1 MFENIGKD
9 IVAQLI
15 HILVVQQAVNALM
28 YGSTMKAG
36 SGEGLASV
44 FGLNGGLATGGTV
57 NSAGTYVVGEKG
69 PEILNLPA
77 GANVTPNGA
86 STSSAAPVVNVYN
99 NTSSEISTDVNADGQ
114 YEIFINRMSNDV
126 VKGIGPFGP
135 SIENRYKISKR

>member
-44 FGLNGGLATGGTV
+44 FGLDGGLATGGTV

-69 PEILNLPA
+69 PELLNLPA
-77 GANVTPNGA
+77 GANVTPNGQTP
-86 STSSAAPVVNVYN
+86 TSSAPVVNVYN
-99 NTSSEISTDVNADGQ
+99 NTSSDVAVETDEQGQ
-114 YEIFINRMSNDV
+114 MNIIINRIASDITR
-126 VKGIGPFGP
+126 GAGPVGT
-135 SIENRYKISKR
+135 SIENRYGISKR